1 MIVFRYAPQKKW
13 KREGINS
20 MISLF
25 VLIIVFFLS
34 LGKIGIGYSLFLVIP
49 MAAVL
54 IRALHFFQLPHKNYL
69 MMEDDFLS
77 IYRGIVWPRKKL
89 LFEHVEH
96 VALFN
101 EVIVFKLKGGKEETI
116 YTDLLL
122 SPEQQKLKDELK
134 VIFAA
139 KVVGF

>member
-1 MIVFRYAPQKKW
+1 M
-13 KREGINS
+13 
-20 MISLF
+20 
-25 VLIIVFFLS
+25 
-34 LGKIGIGYSLFLVIP
+34 GYSLLLVIP
-49 MAAVL
+49 LPVAL
-54 IRALHFFQLPHKNYL
+54 IRAFHFFQLPHKNYL
-69 MMEDDFLS
+69 MIEDDFLS

-96 VALFN
+96 VALVN

-116 YTDLLL
+116 YTELLL